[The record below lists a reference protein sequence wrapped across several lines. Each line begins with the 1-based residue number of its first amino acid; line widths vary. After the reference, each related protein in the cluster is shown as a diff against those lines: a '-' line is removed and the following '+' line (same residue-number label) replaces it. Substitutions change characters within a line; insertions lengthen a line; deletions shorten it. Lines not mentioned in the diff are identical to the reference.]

1 MIMVKLQDYSKGE
14 KMAEVSVIMGSKS
27 DWSTMKHACEIL
39 DKFGVSYDKHVIS
52 AHRMPKE
59 MYDFAQNAEKNGTK
73 VIIAGAGMAAHLP
86 GMTAANTVIPVIG
99 VPGQT
104 KALGGMDSLLSI
116 VQMPT
121 GIPVA
126 TTAIGNAGAS
136 NAALLALE
144 IIGISDKKIR
154 QQLKDYRKKM
164 HDEAK
169 ESSAELD

>member
-1 MIMVKLQDYSKGE
+1 MS
-14 KMAEVSVIMGSKS
+14 EVSVIMGSKS
-27 DWSTMKHACEIL
+27 DWPTMKHACQIL
-39 DKFGVSYDKHVIS
+39 DQFNVSYDKHVIS

-59 MYDFAQNAEKNGTK
+59 MYEFAQSAEKNGTK

-126 TTAIGNAGAS
+126 TTAIGSAGAS

-144 IIGISDKKIR
+144 ILGLGNEKIR
-154 QQLKDYRKKM
+154 QQLKNYRQKM

-169 ESSAELD
+169 ESGVELD

>member
-1 MIMVKLQDYSKGE
+1 MVE
-14 KMAEVSVIMGSKS
+14 ISVIMGSKS
-27 DWSTMKHACEIL
+27 DWPTMKNACQVL
-39 DKFGVSYDKHVIS
+39 DQFGVSYDKHVIS
-52 AHRMPKE
+52 AHRMPQE
-59 MYDFAQNAEKNGTK
+59 MFAFAQKAEQRGTK

-86 GMTAANTVIPVIG
+86 GMTAANTVLPVIG

-104 KALGGMDSLLSI
+104 KALGGLDSLFSI

-144 IIGISDKKIR
+144 ILGVSDNKIR
-154 QQLKDYRKKM
+154 QQLKDYRQKM
-164 HDEAK
+164 HDAAK
-169 ESSAELD
+169 ESSAQLD

>member
-1 MIMVKLQDYSKGE
+1 MSEI
-14 KMAEVSVIMGSKS
+14 SVIMGSKS
-27 DWSTMKHACEIL
+27 DWATMKHACQIL
-39 DKFGVSYDKHVIS
+39 DQFNVSYDKHVIS

-144 IIGISDKKIR
+144 ILGISDEKIR
-154 QQLKDYRKKM
+154 QQLKDYRQKM

>member
-1 MIMVKLQDYSKGE
+1 
-14 KMAEVSVIMGSKS
+14 MAEVSVIMGSKS
-27 DWSTMKHACEIL
+27 DWPTMKHACQIL
-39 DKFGVSYDKHVIS
+39 DQFNVSYDKHVIS

-59 MYDFAQNAEKNGTK
+59 MYEFAQSAEKNGTK

-126 TTAIGNAGAS
+126 TTAIGSAGAS

-144 IIGISDKKIR
+144 ILGIGNEKIR
-154 QQLKDYRKKM
+154 QQLKNYRQKM

-169 ESSAELD
+169 ESGVELD

>member
-1 MIMVKLQDYSKGE
+1 MG
-14 KMAEVSVIMGSKS
+14 EVSVIMGSKS

-39 DKFGVSYDKHVIS
+39 DQFGVSYDKHVIS

-144 IIGISDKKIR
+144 ILGISDKKIR
-154 QQLKDYRKKM
+154 RQLKDYRQKM

>member
-1 MIMVKLQDYSKGE
+1 MPDVGL
-14 KMAEVSVIMGSKS
+14 IMGSQS
-27 DWSTMKHACEIL
+27 DWPMMKQAAAIL
-39 DKFGVSYDKHVIS
+39 EKFQIDYEKKVIS
-52 AHRMPKE
+52 AHRMPQE
-59 MYDFAQNAEKNGTK
+59 MFAYAQAAEQRGLK

-126 TTAIGNAGAS
+126 TTAIGNAGAA
-136 NAALLALE
+136 NAALLAVE
-144 IIGISDKKIR
+144 ILGISRPEFRDALKNYR
-154 QQLKDYRKKM
+154 QEM
-164 HDEAK
+164 HDQAA
-169 ESSAELD
+169 ESSARLD

>member
-1 MIMVKLQDYSKGE
+1 
-14 KMAEVSVIMGSKS
+14 MGSKS
-27 DWSTMKHACEIL
+27 DWPTMKHACQIL
-39 DKFGVSYDKHVIS
+39 DQFNVSYDKHVIS

-59 MYDFAQNAEKNGTK
+59 MYEFAQSAEKNGTK

-126 TTAIGNAGAS
+126 TTAIGSAGAS

-144 IIGISDKKIR
+144 ILGIGNEKIR
-154 QQLKDYRKKM
+154 QQLKNYRQKM

-169 ESSAELD
+169 ESGVELD

>member
-1 MIMVKLQDYSKGE
+1 
-14 KMAEVSVIMGSKS
+14 MAEVSVIMGSKS

-39 DKFGVSYDKHVIS
+39 DQFGVSYDKHVIS

-104 KALGGMDSLLSI
+104 QALGGMDSLLSI

-144 IIGISDKKIR
+144 FWELVTKK
-154 QQLKDYRKKM
+154 
-164 HDEAK
+164 
-169 ESSAELD
+169 

>member
-1 MIMVKLQDYSKGE
+1 MVQI
-14 KMAEVSVIMGSKS
+14 SVIMGSKS
-27 DWSTMKHACEIL
+27 DWPTMKNACQVL
-39 DKFGVSYDKHVIS
+39 DQFGVSYDKYVIS
-52 AHRMPKE
+52 AHRMPQE
-59 MYDFAQNAEKNGTK
+59 MFDFARQAEKRGTK

-86 GMTAANTVIPVIG
+86 GMTAANTVLPVIG

-144 IIGISDKKIR
+144 ILGVSDQQIR
-154 QQLKDYRKKM
+154 AKLKAYRQKM
-164 HDEAK
+164 HDAAK
-169 ESSAELD
+169 ESSAQLD

>member
-1 MIMVKLQDYSKGE
+1 MSEISI
-14 KMAEVSVIMGSKS
+14 IMGSKS
-27 DWSTMKHACEIL
+27 DWPMMKNTCQIL
-39 DKFGVSYDKHVIS
+39 DEFGVSYDKYVIS
-52 AHRMPKE
+52 AHRMPDE
-59 MYDFAQNAEKNGTK
+59 MYDFAKKAEVKGTK

-86 GMTAANTVIPVIG
+86 GMTAANTVLPVIG

-126 TTAIGNAGAS
+126 TTAIGSAGAS
-136 NAALLALE
+136 NAALLAIEML
-144 IIGISDKKIR
+144 GISNLKLR
-154 QQLKDYRKKM
+154 QKLKDYRKKM

-169 ESSAELD
+169 ESSAELE

>member
-1 MIMVKLQDYSKGE
+1 MVE
-14 KMAEVSVIMGSKS
+14 ISVIMGSKS
-27 DWSTMKHACEIL
+27 DWPTMKTTCQIL
-39 DKFGVSYDKHVIS
+39 DEFGVSYDKHVIS
-52 AHRMPKE
+52 AHRMSDE
-59 MYDFAQNAEKNGTK
+59 MVDFAKSAEAKGTK

-86 GMTAANTVIPVIG
+86 GMTAANTILPVIG

-136 NAALLALE
+136 NAALLAIEML
-144 IIGISDKKIR
+144 GISNPELR
-154 QQLKDYRKKM
+154 QKLKDYRKKM

>member
-1 MIMVKLQDYSKGE
+1 MS
-14 KMAEVSVIMGSKS
+14 EVSVIMGSKS
-27 DWSTMKHACEIL
+27 DWPTMKHACQIL
-39 DKFGVSYDKHVIS
+39 DQFNVSYDKHVIS

-59 MYDFAQNAEKNGTK
+59 MYEFAQFAEKNGTK

-86 GMTAANTVIPVIG
+86 GMMAANTVIPVIG

-126 TTAIGNAGAS
+126 TTAIGSAGAS

-144 IIGISDKKIR
+144 ILGIGNEKIR
-154 QQLKDYRKKM
+154 QQLKDYRQKM

-169 ESSAELD
+169 ESGAELD

>member
-1 MIMVKLQDYSKGE
+1 MS
-14 KMAEVSVIMGSKS
+14 EVRVIMGSKS
-27 DWSTMKHACEIL
+27 DWPTMKHACQIL
-39 DKFGVSYDKHVIS
+39 DQFNVSYDKHVIS

-59 MYDFAQNAEKNGTK
+59 MYEFAQSAEKNGTK

-126 TTAIGNAGAS
+126 TTAIGSAGAS

-144 IIGISDKKIR
+144 ILGIGNEKIR
-154 QQLKDYRKKM
+154 QQLKNYRQKM

-169 ESSAELD
+169 ESGVELD

>member
-1 MIMVKLQDYSKGE
+1 MVE
-14 KMAEVSVIMGSKS
+14 ISVIMGSKS
-27 DWSTMKHACEIL
+27 DWPTMKTTCQIL
-39 DKFGVSYDKHVIS
+39 DEFGVSYDKHVIS
-52 AHRMPKE
+52 AHRMSDE
-59 MYDFAQNAEKNGTK
+59 MVDFAKSAEAKGTK

-86 GMTAANTVIPVIG
+86 GMTAANTILPVIG

-136 NAALLALE
+136 NAALLAIEML
-144 IIGISDKKIR
+144 GISNPELR
-154 QQLKDYRKKM
+154 QKLKDYRKKM

-169 ESSAELD
+169 ESSAELE

>member
-1 MIMVKLQDYSKGE
+1 MS
-14 KMAEVSVIMGSKS
+14 EVSVIMGSKS
-27 DWSTMKHACEIL
+27 DWPTMKHACQIL
-39 DKFGVSYDKHVIS
+39 DQFNVSYDKHVIS

-59 MYDFAQNAEKNGTK
+59 MYEFAQSAEKNGTK

-86 GMTAANTVIPVIG
+86 GMTAANTVIPVIC

-126 TTAIGNAGAS
+126 TTAIGSAGAS

-144 IIGISDKKIR
+144 ILGIGNEKIR
-154 QQLKDYRKKM
+154 QQLKNYRQKM

-169 ESSAELD
+169 ESGVEHD

>member
-1 MIMVKLQDYSKGE
+1 MIQ
-14 KMAEVSVIMGSKS
+14 
-27 DWSTMKHACEIL
+27 
-39 DKFGVSYDKHVIS
+39 
-52 AHRMPKE
+52 
-59 MYDFAQNAEKNGTK
+59 
-73 VIIAGAGMAAHLP
+73 
-86 GMTAANTVIPVIG
+86 
-99 VPGQT
+99 
-104 KALGGMDSLLSI
+104 LLSM

-144 IIGISDKKIR
+144 ILEISDEKIR
-154 QQLKDYRKKM
+154 QQLKDYRQKM

>member
-1 MIMVKLQDYSKGE
+1 
-14 KMAEVSVIMGSKS
+14 MGSKS
-27 DWSTMKHACEIL
+27 DWPTMKTTCQIL
-39 DKFGVSYDKHVIS
+39 DEFGVSYDKHVIS
-52 AHRMPKE
+52 AHRMSDE
-59 MYDFAQNAEKNGTK
+59 MVDFAKSAEAKGTK

-86 GMTAANTVIPVIG
+86 GMTAANTILPVIG

-136 NAALLALE
+136 NAALLAIEML
-144 IIGISDKKIR
+144 GISNPELR
-154 QQLKDYRKKM
+154 QKLKDYRKKM
-164 HDEAK
+164 HDDAK
-169 ESSAELD
+169 ESSAELE

>member
-1 MIMVKLQDYSKGE
+1 MSEI
-14 KMAEVSVIMGSKS
+14 SVIMGSKS
-27 DWSTMKHACEIL
+27 DWATMKHACQIL
-39 DKFGVSYDKHVIS
+39 DQFNVSYDKHVIS

-59 MYDFAQNAEKNGTK
+59 MYDFAQAAEEKGTK

-136 NAALLALE
+136 NGALLALE
-144 IIGISDKKIR
+144 ILGISDEKIR
-154 QQLKDYRKKM
+154 QQLKDYRQKM

>member
-1 MIMVKLQDYSKGE
+1 
-14 KMAEVSVIMGSKS
+14 MAVQIAVIMGSQS
-27 DWSTMKHACEIL
+27 DWPTMKGACEVL
-39 DKFGVSYDKHVIS
+39 DQFGVEYEKHVIS
-52 AHRMPKE
+52 AHRMPDE
-59 MYDFAQNAEKNGTK
+59 MFAFAKNARQRGLK

-86 GMTAANTVIPVIG
+86 GMTAANTILPVIG

-126 TTAIGNAGAS
+126 TTAIGNAGAK

-144 IIGISDKKIR
+144 ILGTSDD
-154 QQLKDYRKKM
+154 QLQDQLVAYRKKM
-164 HDEAK
+164 HDQSV
-169 ESSAELD
+169 ESSAHLD

>member
-1 MIMVKLQDYSKGE
+1 MKF
-14 KMAEVSVIMGSKS
+14 VSIIMGSKS

-39 DKFGVSYDKHVIS
+39 DQFGVSYDKHVIS

-144 IIGISDKKIR
+144 ILGISDKKIR
-154 QQLKDYRKKM
+154 QQLKDYRQKM

>member
-1 MIMVKLQDYSKGE
+1 MSEI
-14 KMAEVSVIMGSKS
+14 SVIMGRKS
-27 DWSTMKHACEIL
+27 DWPTMKHVCEIL
-39 DKFGVSYDKHVIS
+39 DQFNVSYDKHVIS

-59 MYDFAQNAEKNGTK
+59 MYDFAQAAEEKGTK

-144 IIGISDKKIR
+144 ILGISDEKIR
-154 QQLKDYRKKM
+154 QQLKDYRQKM

>member
-1 MIMVKLQDYSKGE
+1 MTAKI
-14 KMAEVSVIMGSKS
+14 AVIMGSES
-27 DWSTMKHACEIL
+27 DWPTMKNACTLL
-39 DKFGVSYDKHVIS
+39 DQFGVEYEKHVIS
-52 AHRMPKE
+52 AHRMPDE
-59 MYDFAQNAEKNGTK
+59 MFDFAKNAEERGIR

-86 GMTAANTVIPVIG
+86 GMTAANTVLPVIG

-126 TTAIGNAGAS
+126 TTAIGNSGAS

-144 IIGISDKKIR
+144 ILGTSDEKLRVALKVYR
-154 QQLKDYRKKM
+154 QKL
-164 HDEAK
+164 HDLAK
-169 ESSAELD
+169 ESSSELE